1 MLFVRMFV
9 TAVVV
14 IVIAGVAA
22 GLYIVLVR

>member
-9 TAVVV
+9 SAVVV